1 MIGLD
6 SLDTG
11 SRTEVD
17 AAEFERLR
25 PLDEPDPHRP
35 ADEREAE

>member
-25 PLDEPDPHRP
+25 HLDDPDPDRP
-35 ADEREAE
+35 FDWQEAE